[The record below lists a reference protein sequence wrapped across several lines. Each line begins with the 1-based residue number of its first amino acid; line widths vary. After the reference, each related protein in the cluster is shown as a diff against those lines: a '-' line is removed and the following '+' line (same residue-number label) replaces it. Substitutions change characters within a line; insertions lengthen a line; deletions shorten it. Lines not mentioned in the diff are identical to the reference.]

1 MGRFERGYAR
11 FDVRMTL
18 NRGEMDTM
26 ISIFDRDTSELG
38 RYVLSR
44 LMAAKER

>member
-1 MGRFERGYAR
+1 MGRFERGFAR
-11 FDVRMTL
+11 LDVRMTL
-18 NRGEMDTM
+18 NRSEMDTM
-26 ISIFDRDTSELG
+26 IRIFNNDTSELG